1 VENPIRVL
9 LVEDNPLDVQ
19 LLRWMLLQDTH
30 QTFEL
35 ETADTLSAGIQKIQQ
50 GGVDLLLLDL
60 SLPDAHGFDTFHRA
74 VEAVPDLP
82 IIMLTGL
89 DDENL
94 ALNAMKAG
102 AQDYLV
108 KGAVDSRGLRKA
120 IRYAVERK
128 RLHEQIVAYSE
139 ELSLKNEQLASD
151 LKIAREIQ
159 QAFLPQHYPSFPL
172 SADPENSLLHFWHR
186 YFPTGEVGGD
196 FFSILELSDS
206 KAGVIICDVM
216 GHGVSAAHWWRSYS
230 LRLASPDRFS
240 TV

>member
-128 RLHEQIVAYSE
+128 RLQEQIVAYSE

-172 SADPENSLLHFWHR
+172 SAAPLFPHR
-186 YFPTGEVGGD
+186 RSRRRFFQHSGTFRFQGRSDHLRCDGPWSERCPRHRHDAGTGGGATP
-196 FFSILELSDS
+196 SGWR
-206 KAGVIICDVM
+206 ART
-216 GHGVSAAHWWRSYS
+216 VSQPSE
-230 LRLASPDRFS
+230 P
-240 TV
+240 